1 MSKIWFITGAG
12 SGIGK
17 GIAKAAL
24 CARDCVVATGRNLEK
39 VRKAYPDAAQENIA
53 FVQLDVADETQAK
66 AAVDEAVKRFGRID
80 VLVNNAGYS
89 LLGNFEQMTTAEIQ
103 RQFAPNFYGVVHVM
117 QAALP
122 VMRRQRSGHII
133 NISSVAGVVGLKH
146 CAAYAATR
154 FAVEGLS
161 LSVATEVEKFG
172 IKITVVEPGFFR
184 TDLLDPQNVR
194 WVSKAVEDYA
204 PEGTAHDM
212 WSQYHG
218 MQLGDP
224 AKLGDALVK
233 IAGMP
238 NPPKV
243 FVAGADA
250 LDVITPAIEER
261 LREARA
267 HETLSKSMAGSF

>member
-1 MSKIWFITGAG
+1 MSKVWFITGAG
-12 SGIGK
+12 SGIGT

-24 CARDCVVATGRNLEK
+24 RSGDHVVATGRNLEK
-39 VRKAYPDAAQENIA
+39 VRNVFPDVGHENIA
-53 FVQLDVADETQAK
+53 FVQLDVADESKAK
-66 AAVDEAVKRFGRID
+66 AAVDEAIKRFGRID

-103 RQFAPNFYGVVHVM
+103 QQFATNFYGVVHLMHAV
-117 QAALP
+117 LP
-122 VMRRQRSGHII
+122 VMRRQRSGRII

-146 CAAYAATR
+146 CAAYAATK

-184 TDLLDPQNVR
+184 TDLLDAQNVR
-194 WVSKAVEDYA
+194 WVNKVVEDYA

-212 WSQYHG
+212 WSRYHG
-218 MQLGDP
+218 TQPGDP

-233 IAGMP
+233 IAAMP
-238 NPPKV
+238 NPPKT
-243 FVAGADA
+243 FVAGSDA
-250 LDVITPAIEER
+250 LDVIRPAIEER

-267 HETLSKSMAGSF
+267 NEMLSKSTVGSF

>member
-1 MSKIWFITGAG
+1 MSKVWFITGAG
-12 SGIGK
+12 SGLGT
-17 GIAKAAL
+17 GIARAAL
-24 CARDCVVATGRNLEK
+24 RAGDRVVATGRNLEK

-146 CAAYAATR
+146 CAAYAATK

-184 TDLLDPQNVR
+184 TDLLDAQNVR
-194 WVSKAVEDYA
+194 WVSKVIEDYA
-204 PEGTAHDM
+204 PEGKPRTCGRNITAR
-212 WSQYHG
+212 S
-218 MQLGDP
+218 P
-224 AKLGDALVK
+224 ATQRSWV
-233 IAGMP
+233 
-238 NPPKV
+238 
-243 FVAGADA
+243 
-250 LDVITPAIEER
+250 TR
-261 LREARA
+261 
-267 HETLSKSMAGSF
+267 S